1 MSDSMNKTNAGSDG
15 HERVHREGSHGVQ
28 WGLAIA
34 LVLVVVATVAVAWWL
49 GSSNQLGGT
58 SWVLVEMPQ
67 SPAGLAGQT
76 VTATF
81 SEDEI
86 SGQAPVNGYSGEYT
100 AGGAVFKVGDVARTL
115 MAGPDDA
122 MAVEDAY
129 FEALVTVTAYVY
141 DGDTLTLLDPDGAV
155 FLVFE
160 RVE

>member
-1 MSDSMNKTNAGSDG
+1 MSDSIEKTSTESASQG
-15 HERVHREGSHGVQ
+15 RVHREGSHGVQ

-34 LVLVVVATVAVAWWL
+34 LVLVVVVTVAVAWWL

-67 SPAGLAGQT
+67 NPAGLAGQT

-81 SEDEI
+81 SADEI

-100 AGGAVFKVGDVARTL
+100 AGGAVFKVGEVARTL

-122 MAVEDAY
+122 MAVEDA
-129 FEALVTVTAYVY
+129 
-141 DGDTLTLLDPDGAV
+141 
-155 FLVFE
+155 
-160 RVE
+160 